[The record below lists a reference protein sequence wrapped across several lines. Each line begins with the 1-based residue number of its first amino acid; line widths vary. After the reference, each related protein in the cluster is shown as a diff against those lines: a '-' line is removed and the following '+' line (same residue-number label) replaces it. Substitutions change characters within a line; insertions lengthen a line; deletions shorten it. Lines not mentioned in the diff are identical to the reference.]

1 MRLRHLAA
9 PRYPGGPLASSTA
22 VSMPYRIRRSD
33 RARRVRVSV
42 DNDGQVEVVLPR
54 RAAERHAD
62 EAVRQL
68 APWIQRRQRAGARA
82 ASEVVREPGTVPYL
96 GDVLELI

>member
-9 PRYPGGPLASSTA
+9 PRYPGGALACSTA

-42 DNDGQVEVVLPR
+42 DGSGQVEVVLPR
-54 RAAERHAD
+54 RAPERHAD

-68 APWIQRRQRAGARA
+68 APWIERRKRAVARA
-82 ASEVVREPGTVPYL
+82 ASEVSRAPGTVPYL
-96 GDVLELI
+96 GESLQ